1 MVPALAI
8 EDDNAVAG
16 KRGIISYH
24 FVNLRNYT
32 VLDFAPFGVIVGHR
46 LGDLNRL
53 VVILSEEQADGSA
66 RRTEPADGV
75 YTRHECERYPARCQ
89 GLVADTGSLDERADS
104 RAVGVLDPLQS
115 ALYKYAVLT
124 AQINYVAYRAEAEN
138 IGVVVEQHIGVA
150 VLALERHNQLEY
162 NPDAR

>member
-1 MVPALAI
+1 MVPALAV
-8 EDDNAVAG
+8 EDNYAVAG
-16 KRGIISYH
+16 KRRIISYH
-24 FVNLRNYT
+24 FIDLRNNA
-32 VLDFAPFGVIVGHR
+32 VLDLSPFGVIVGHR
-46 LGDLNRL
+46 LSDFNRL
-53 VVILSEEQADGSA
+53 VVVLREEQADGSA
-66 RRTEPADGV
+66 RRAEPADGV
-75 YTRHECERYPARCQ
+75 YARHKGEGHPARCQ
-89 GLVADTGSLDERADS
+89 GLVAYSRGLDERTDS

-150 VLALERHNQLEY
+150 VIALERHNQLEY